1 MESTVA
7 GTAGPP
13 GAVPSGVEVARR
25 GAVALT
31 AGSGERM
38 AALGWLE
45 GAVVSRAAA
54 AGPEVGCWA
63 GRPDSRTAPR
73 VAEMAAA
80 GWAGWAGL
88 AAVARAAVSRAVGW
102 VVRVGSADSVAG
114 WVATS
119 VAGLGSLPA

>member
-7 GTAGPP
+7 GSAGPP

-25 GAVALT
+25 GAAALT
-31 AGSGERM
+31 AGSGERL
-38 AALGWLE
+38 AAMGWLE

-63 GRPDSRTAPR
+63 ERPDSRTAPR
-73 VAEMAAA
+73 VAEMAVA
-80 GWAGWAGL
+80 GWADEEVL
-88 AAVARAAVSRAVGW
+88 AAVVRVVVRRAAWW

-119 VAGLGSLPA
+119 VAGSASLPA

>member
-25 GAVALT
+25 GAAALMV
-31 AGSGERM
+31 GWGERM

-88 AAVARAAVSRAVGW
+88 VPPTG
-102 VVRVGSADSVAG
+102 VVVVD
-114 WVATS
+114 
-119 VAGLGSLPA
+119 